1 MNDKNNTRWTVTLEE
16 DPATGDLVMPFPPEL
31 LAQVGWD
38 YGDVLIWTE
47 TEHGSFVLSKKV
59 DEPDTTVYNKL

>member
-1 MNDKNNTRWTVTLEE
+1 MDDKNNTKWTVTLEE
-16 DPATGDLVMPFPPEL
+16 DLETGELVMPFPPEL

-38 YGDVLIWTE
+38 YGDVLVWTE
-47 TEHGSFVLSKKV
+47 AEHGAFVLSKKV